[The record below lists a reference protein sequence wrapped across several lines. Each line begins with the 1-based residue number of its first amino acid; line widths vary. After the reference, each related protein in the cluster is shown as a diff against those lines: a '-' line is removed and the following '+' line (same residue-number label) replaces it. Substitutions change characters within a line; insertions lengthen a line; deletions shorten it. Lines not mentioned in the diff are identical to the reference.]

1 MRMSE
6 GQVYLRLRFFAV
18 YSFAILLGVAGSTAH
33 AQSTAVQA
41 APATAAP
48 TAAAGQAA
56 PATQGIM
63 RGHISDPTGA
73 LIPGASITVTTVAG
87 SAAGSATAD
96 AAGGYLV
103 RGLPAGSYVVQ
114 VTADGFAL
122 SVSPPIPL
130 TAGQSRTLDVKMSVE
145 GTTQE
150 VEVDSGGGTPQV
162 STDPEGNA
170 NSVVLKGTD
179 LDALSDDPDELSNE
193 LSALA
198 GPAAGP
204 NGGQIYIDGFTA
216 GELPPK
222 SAIREI
228 RINSNPFS
236 AEFDRL
242 GYGRIEVLTKPGT
255 DTLHGRGFV
264 QGNDNAFD
272 TGNPFASP
280 IPPYHS
286 LQYNGTISGAISKK
300 ASYFFSAEQRDNQND
315 AIYVADTGTP
325 SLCTVGT
332 YNAVQGQCS
341 GGYFS
346 PSTHTNISPRIDL
359 QFGQKNTLTVRY
371 QFFDNHSTGLGG
383 SGSLPS
389 LANTSS
395 SIEHTIQFSD
405 DEIISPRIV
414 NEARFQYLLD
424 LTNQSPAQS
433 TSVLLPQVGV
443 SGYFS
448 SGGSTSQIESDKTQ
462 HYFFQDFVTMSAG
475 THAIKFG
482 TWIRNNVDTNTADSS
497 FNGSFS
503 FPSVT
508 AYLDTVNGMA
518 NGKTVAEIY
527 AECPI
532 QNTCTP
538 NKLNY
543 ATGAQ
548 YVTGNLFDSALYFQ
562 DDWKKS
568 KNLTLSLGVRW
579 ETENHIA
586 DHSDFAPR
594 VAFAYALDGHKSGA
608 VSKTILR
615 GGYGFFY
622 DRLGIGSLMSY
633 ERYDGKPGSQQQIVI
648 TEPTCFSATSLS
660 AAQGQAGYTYTP
672 PGGSQ
677 TTIANNCASGTTKT
691 QINVL
696 DPHYHSPVHEQFG
709 ASLERQLTKTTTM
722 TTTYLHTYGVHQN
735 GTIDANAYLPNN
747 GTVFYNA
754 TTGPTPGVRP
764 NPNFG
769 PIDETYPE
777 AIYKQNQLILSLNS
791 RLSPR
796 FSVSG
801 YYNMNWANSNSG
813 TFSNSYNTMQ
823 DYGAAS
829 FTSRQQ
835 MMLMGNYTGP
845 WNITFNPFLIA
856 QAGRPFSISTP
867 SDLTGDNF
875 IGRDRPAIA
884 SSATLPANL
893 VTTSFGSF
901 DLQPTAGETIIPAQ
915 TLVGPAAVA
924 VNLRIARSWGLG
936 PEVVAPAGRR
946 PGGGGGGRP
955 GGGFGGIGG
964 GRGGPGGGFGGPGGG
979 SGGMGGTGRKYS
991 LNFSAQALNMF
1002 NDVDYGTP
1010 VGSLTQAVPGQ
1021 PAVSSRFDRSK
1032 TLAGGI
1038 FSTAASSRRMFIQAA
1053 FQF

>member
-6 GQVYLRLRFFAV
+6 GQVYPRLRFFALIAV
-18 YSFAILLGVAGSTAH
+18 SILLGVSGAGVR
-33 AQSTAVQA
+33 AQSAGVKA
-41 APATAAP
+41 APATATSTP
-48 TAAAGQAA
+48 AAGAA
-56 PATQGIM
+56 VQTAPGAQGSL
-63 RGHISDPTGA
+63 RGHVTDPTGA
-73 LIPGASITVTTVAG
+73 LIPGASISVTTVTG
-87 SAAGSATAD
+87 TAAGSATAD
-96 AAGGYLV
+96 AAGGYIV

-122 SVSPPIPL
+122 SVSQPIAL
-130 TAGQSRTLDVKMSVE
+130 AAGQSKIVDVKMSVE
-145 GTTQE
+145 GQTQQ
-150 VEVDSGGGTPQV
+150 VEVSSDDGAPQV

-170 NSVVLKGTD
+170 NSVVLKGAD
-179 LDALSDDPDELSNE
+179 LDALSDDPDELQNE
-193 LSALA
+193 LQALA

-228 RINSNPFS
+228 RINQNPFS

-242 GYGRIEVLTKPGT
+242 GYGRIEILTKPGT

-264 QGNDNAFD
+264 QGNDNTFD

-280 IPPYHS
+280 IPPYYS
-286 LQYNGTISGAISKK
+286 VQYNGTVSGAMSKS
-300 ASYFFSAEQRDNQND
+300 ASYFFSAEQRNNQND
-315 AIYVADTGTP
+315 AIYVANTAVL
-325 SLCTVGT
+325 SNGT
-332 YNAVQGQCS
+332 YVPGTIS

-346 PSTHTNISPRIDL
+346 PSTHTNISPRVDL

-383 SGSLPS
+383 STSLPS

-395 SIEHTIQFSD
+395 SIEHTVQLSD
-405 DEIISPRIV
+405 DEIISPSIV

-424 LTNQSPAQS
+424 LTNQNPAQS
-433 TSVLLPQVGV
+433 SSILLPQVGV
-443 SGYFS
+443 GGYFS
-448 SGGSTSQIESDKTQ
+448 SGGSTSQIQSDKTQ
-462 HYFFQDFVTMSAG
+462 HYFFQDIVTMSAG

-482 TWIRNNVDTNTADSS
+482 TWIRDNVDSNTADGN

-503 FPSVT
+503 FPSVS
-508 AYLDTVNGMA
+508 AYIDTLNGMA
-518 NGKTVAEIY
+518 NGKTVAEIS

-543 ATGAQ
+543 ATGAE
-548 YVTGNLFDSALYFQ
+548 YVTGNLFDSALYYQ
-562 DDWKKS
+562 DDWKKN
-568 KNLTLSLGVRW
+568 KYLTLSYGLRW
-579 ETENHIA
+579 ETQNHIA

-594 VAFAYALDGHKSGA
+594 LAFAYALDGHKNGA

-622 DRLGIGSLMSY
+622 DRLSMGSLMSF
-633 ERYDGKPGSQQQIVI
+633 ERYNGKPGSQILTEI
-648 TEPTCFSATSLS
+648 SEPTCFSATSLS
-660 AAQGQAGYTYTP
+660 AALAQPGYTYTP
-672 PGGSQ
+672 QGGTQ
-677 TTIANNCASGTTKT
+677 TTISNNCASGATSS
-691 QINVL
+691 QFDVIS
-696 DPHYHSPVHEQFG
+696 PHYHSPVHEQFG
-709 ASLERQLTKTTTM
+709 ASLERQLTKTMTL

-735 GTIDANAYLPNN
+735 GTIDANAYLPNT

-764 NPNFG
+764 HPNYG
-769 PIDETYPE
+769 PIDENFPE
-777 AIYKQNQLILSLNS
+777 AIYKQNQVIESLNA

-801 YYNMNWANSNSG
+801 YYNLNWANSNSG
-813 TFSNSYNTMQ
+813 TFSNSYDTML

-856 QAGRPFSISTP
+856 QAGRPFSISVP

-875 IGRDRPAIA
+875 IGQDRPAFA
-884 SSATLPANL
+884 TSTTLPANL

-901 DLQPTAGETIIPAQ
+901 DLDPSAGETIVPAQ

-924 VNLRIARSWGLG
+924 VNLRIARSWGIG
-936 PEVVAPAGRR
+936 PEVAQPAGRR
-946 PGGGGGGRP
+946 GGGGPGGP
-955 GGGFGGIGG
+955 GGFGGIGG
-964 GRGGPGGGFGGPGGG
+964 GGFGGGRGGGGFGGPGGG
-979 SGGMGGTGRKYS
+979 RGGMGGTGHKYS
-991 LNFSAQALNMF
+991 LNFSAQALNLF

-1010 VGSLTQAVPGQ
+1010 VGSLTQAVPGS
-1021 PAVSSRFDRSK
+1021 PAVSSRFDHS
-1032 TLAGGI
+1032 TSLAGGI
-1038 FSTAASSRRMFIQAA
+1038 FSTSASSRRMFIQAA